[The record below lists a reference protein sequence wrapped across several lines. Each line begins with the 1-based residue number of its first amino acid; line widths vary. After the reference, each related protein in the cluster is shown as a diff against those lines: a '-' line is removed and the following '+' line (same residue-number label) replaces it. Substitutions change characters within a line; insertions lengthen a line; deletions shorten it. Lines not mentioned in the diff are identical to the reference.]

1 MLAVELTKKDIQ
13 EVENNYNKLSE
24 FLVNNYTSFNACA
37 FILQVVQNAVKEI
50 KNETLA

>member
-1 MLAVELTKKDIQ
+1 MTIELTERDIQ

-24 FLVNNYTSFNACA
+24 FLIKNYTSFNACA
-37 FILQVVQNAVKEI
+37 FILQTVQNAVEEF